1 MMRVPQMTLVHRPNH
16 SGSRRRGA
24 MLVMICMI
32 MFLLLSMLALSV
44 DVSYM
49 HLCRTQ
55 LRTATDSAARA
66 GGEALSRAQSIDV
79 ARAAAKKMAAANP
92 VAGKPLVLSDRD
104 IVFGSSM
111 LQPDGSW
118 KFTEGGNPINSA
130 HVFGLRTATSASG
143 SVPLLFGPIFNIR
156 SFQPRMTATS
166 IKLDRDIVL
175 VMDRSSS
182 MKLDLT
188 STAQLMSSSDPRFS
202 LIPNNTNSRWAA
214 AVKAVDTF
222 ANTISKSAATEKVG
236 VVSFGSSYTSYGFV
250 NTDSSLDQPLS
261 TNLDLVRAAGHSRDN
276 VIFNGAT
283 NTAAGIDRAVAE
295 LTNPARARPYAQK
308 LVVFLTDG
316 FTSAGR
322 DPLAAARDAAAK
334 KVAIYTIT
342 YGAIFDQSQ
351 MQAVASLTGGQFFHA
366 PDAAS
371 LSLIFQQIAA
381 ASPVMMT
388 E

>member
-118 KFTEGGNPINSA
+118 KFTEGGNPINSV
-130 HVFGLRTATSASG
+130 HVLGLRTATSRCRPDPASAV
-143 SVPLLFGPIFNIR
+143 SALR
-156 SFQPRMTATS
+156 R
-166 IKLDRDIVL
+166 R
-175 VMDRSSS
+175 
-182 MKLDLT
+182 
-188 STAQLMSSSDPRFS
+188 RF
-202 LIPNNTNSRWAA
+202 L
-214 AVKAVDTF
+214 
-222 ANTISKSAATEKVG
+222 
-236 VVSFGSSYTSYGFV
+236 
-250 NTDSSLDQPLS
+250 
-261 TNLDLVRAAGHSRDN
+261 
-276 VIFNGAT
+276 
-283 NTAAGIDRAVAE
+283 
-295 LTNPARARPYAQK
+295 PAW
-308 LVVFLTDG
+308 
-316 FTSAGR
+316 
-322 DPLAAARDAAAK
+322 
-334 KVAIYTIT
+334 
-342 YGAIFDQSQ
+342 
-351 MQAVASLTGGQFFHA
+351 
-366 PDAAS
+366 
-371 LSLIFQQIAA
+371 
-381 ASPVMMT
+381 
-388 E
+388 